1 MDIFEE
7 IGKAGEQEIPA
18 ILDSVLLRYTQLYPQ
33 WSVSIVTI
41 EKCEDRNEQ
50 INRMITFLKKMKKL
64 QE

>member
-1 MDIFEE
+1 MDIIEE